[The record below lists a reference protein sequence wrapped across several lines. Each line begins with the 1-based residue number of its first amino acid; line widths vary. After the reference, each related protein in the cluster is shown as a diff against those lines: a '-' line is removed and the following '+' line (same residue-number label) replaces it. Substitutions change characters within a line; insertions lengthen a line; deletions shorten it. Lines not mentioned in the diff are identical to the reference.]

1 MEMLIMFLFQSCLCS
16 SFPILS
22 TRGRG
27 NNIYKFP
34 MFKELYLSK
43 ICFIYTL
50 TIINLWIYK
59 LIYPLVN
66 SHITMENHT
75 MLSLGK
81 STISM
86 AIFNSKL
93 LVYQRVMCSS
103 AFFIMT
109 SWNPTFY
116 MLGPRLLIVPPSPG
130 RPPLHPQLGMIY
142 SWFTMV
148 RKQGF
153 KVLTIFSTFK
163 VY

>member
-1 MEMLIMFLFQSCLCS
+1 MFLFQSCLCS

-93 LVYQRVMCSS
+93 LVYQRVLPKLWPIVSCGYYCQ
-103 AFFIMT
+103 
-109 SWNPTFY
+109 Y
-116 MLGPRLLIVPPSPG
+116 MESHKSHVPNHQPDIY
-130 RPPLHPQLGMIY
+130 PLVNIQK
-142 SWFTMV
+142 TMEHHHV
-148 RKQGF
+148 
-153 KVLTIFSTFK
+153 
-163 VY
+163 